1 MKPVTLI
8 SFAIGLGIIGYLVW
22 DAVQTH
28 RNAQQTT
35 QPLTAGNTSA
45 AILAGGVQTQAVTQQ
60 PVSVIAGNLG
70 LGSNGEY
77 VTATPS
83 RNNNQNQ
90 QNR

>member
-22 DAVQTH
+22 DAVQTY
-28 RNAQQTT
+28 RNTQQTT
-35 QPLTAGNTSA
+35 QPLTAGSA

-70 LGSNGEY
+70 LGTNGEY
-77 VTATPS
+77 VKPATPS
-83 RNNNQNQ
+83 RNNNLNQ
-90 QNR
+90 SNR